1 MNLPFII
8 YMWCDD
14 YFQWQYTCTQEF
26 TNHVYMYQ
34 EFTNQVWVQI
44 DRGNFTYV
52 VREVTP
58 YRCHVSIPSS
68 KQERGPSHPI
78 LSLKPNKKQGP
89 SHLFNQTE
97 NEIVLFHP
105 VPEITAGT
113 VPVHLNSQP
122 NATFGSAT
130 CMHAY
135 LLIIVYFDLD
145 RYLQLSL
152 ACRSIAQLCQS
163 SN

>member
-78 LSLKPNKKQGP
+78 LSLKPNKKQRP

-97 NEIVLFHP
+97 KWNYPIPWTRVRTISFY
-105 VPEITAGT
+105 
-113 VPVHLNSQP
+113 LNSEP
-122 NATFGSAT
+122 NTTLESKKRSCRGDLWCNKVEACQKVT
-130 CMHAY
+130 CIWWSM
-135 LLIIVYFDLD
+135 
-145 RYLQLSL
+145 
-152 ACRSIAQLCQS
+152 
-163 SN
+163 